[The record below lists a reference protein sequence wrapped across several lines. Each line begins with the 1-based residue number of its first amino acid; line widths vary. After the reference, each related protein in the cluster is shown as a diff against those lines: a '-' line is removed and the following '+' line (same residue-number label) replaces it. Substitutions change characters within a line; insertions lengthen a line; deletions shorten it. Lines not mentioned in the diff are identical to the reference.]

1 MSEIINLNQQEKTD
15 IYLLSKFL
23 NKYKYISFDKGEVYF
38 YSLFFNI
45 IWLYNLTY
53 LLYYST
59 TINVEDYTKYDNIVV
74 NTYHTYNLWFFPL
87 YVSGISSID
96 SIKNTEEIIFPDIAE
111 INRIY
116 KKEEN
121 VRLLESVPMFK
132 DVTVEIKESIINLEN
147 TWLYNLLSEN
157 AL

>member
-15 IYLLSKFL
+15 IYLLSNFL
-23 NKYKYISFDKGEVYF
+23 NRYKYISFDKGEVYF

-53 LLYYST
+53 LLYYSIT
-59 TINVEDYTKYDNIVV
+59 VSVTDYTKYDKEVV
-74 NTYHTYNLWFFPL
+74 NTYKTYNLWFFPL

-96 SIKNTEEIIFPDIAE
+96 SIENAEEVIFPDIAE

-116 KKEEN
+116 KKEEEIK
-121 VRLLESVPMFK
+121 LLESVPLFK
-132 DVTVEIKESIINLEN
+132 DATVTIKESMINLEN
-147 TWLYNLLSEN
+147 KWLYNLLLEN
-157 AL
+157 DL